1 MMTAQSQLMA
11 THVIEMR
18 HVRKV
23 YPPRSR
29 RGQPVLAIADISFE
43 VAQGEFVSVV
53 GPSGCGKSTLLR
65 MLAGLLPIS
74 DGEICVNGHPVR
86 GPHSDI
92 GIVFQSPTLLKWRS
106 VLDNVLLPVDILRRA
121 RSEFR
126 SRAED
131 LLRLVGLW
139 DFRHE
144 YPSVLSGGMQ
154 QRVALCRALIHDPS
168 LLVMDEPFGA
178 LDAFTR
184 EEMNLEL
191 LRLWAQRRKTILF
204 ITHSIAEAVL
214 LSDRVIVLSPR
225 PSAIDSIFTIDL
237 PRPRAAHMQYSET
250 FQDYARRIRERIGA
264 RAEMS
269 QPTQPGVE

>member
-1 MMTAQSQLMA
+1 MTSR
-11 THVIEMR
+11 VIEMR
-18 HVRKV
+18 HVCKI

-29 RGQPVLAIADISFE
+29 RGQPVLAIADITFD
-43 VAQGEFVSVV
+43 VIQGEFVSIV

-74 DGEICVNGHPVR
+74 GGEICVNGYPVR

-106 VLDNVLLPVDILRRA
+106 VLDNVLLPIDILRRS
-121 RSEFR
+121 RSEFKE
-126 SRAED
+126 RAEE

-139 DFRHE
+139 DFRDD
-144 YPSVLSGGMQ
+144 YPNVLSGGMQ

-191 LRLWAQRRKTILF
+191 LKLWAQRRKTVLF

-225 PSAIDSIFTIDL
+225 PSVVDSIFVIQL
-237 PRPRAAHMQYSET
+237 PRPRTAHMQYSDA
-250 FQDYARRIRERIGA
+250 FQEYAQRIRERIGIA
-264 RAEMS
+264 RVV
-269 QPTQPGVE
+269 VEPVDDASS